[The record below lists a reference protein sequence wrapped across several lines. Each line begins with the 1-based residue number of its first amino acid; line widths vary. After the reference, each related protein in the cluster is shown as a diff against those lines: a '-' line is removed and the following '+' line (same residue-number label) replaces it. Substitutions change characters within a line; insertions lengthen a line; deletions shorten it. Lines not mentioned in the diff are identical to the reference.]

1 MKKLVLR
8 AVFLVGIVTLF
19 ALPAFAIDYPSA
31 CKSCWV
37 RYEDDMIMACDT
49 PEDNTW
55 GYEECTVTVV
65 NNRARCRV
73 SGAMCYYFEV
83 QG

>member
-1 MKKLVLR
+1 
-8 AVFLVGIVTLF
+8 
-19 ALPAFAIDYPSA
+19 
-31 CKSCWV
+31 
-37 RYEDDMIMACDT
+37 MIMACDT

-65 NNRARCRV
+65 NNRARCRL